1 MTSRLCPNCNNP
13 TQGNFCC
20 HCGQRAN
27 NPQKA
32 LWPLLSEVAE
42 ETFEVDGRLIRTI
55 KLLFSKPG
63 FLAAEFSANRRAR
76 YLSPFR
82 LYLFS
87 SLLFFFLAQVFTDG
101 FSQEIRI
108 SQDGDPT
115 AQAIVIS
122 DPITNQFKSMVSPEL
137 HYQVDTVLS
146 RDTAA
151 ANVLKEVIVIA
162 TEEQGFLSKQSATAQ
177 FIRDQIVI
185 ILYDPNELAQG
196 FLQNVPLAMVFL
208 LPAFALL
215 VKLIFR
221 RPHRYF
227 VEHLVFALHVHST
240 AFLMFMLLTP
250 IPQSMD
256 QTPVGDVV
264 ETGFYLAFSVHGYL
278 ALRRYYDYSPGHTLF
293 RYALLLLAYWAAM
306 IPTLLSIGLITFI
319 TL

>member
-1 MTSRLCPNCNNP
+1 
-13 TQGNFCC
+13 
-20 HCGQRAN
+20 
-27 NPQKA
+27 
-32 LWPLLSEVAE
+32 
-42 ETFEVDGRLIRTI
+42 
-55 KLLFSKPG
+55 
-63 FLAAEFSANRRAR
+63 
-76 YLSPFR
+76 
-82 LYLFS
+82 
-87 SLLFFFLAQVFTDG
+87 
-101 FSQEIRI
+101 
-108 SQDGDPT
+108 
-115 AQAIVIS
+115 
-122 DPITNQFKSMVSPEL
+122 MVSPEL

-227 VEHLVFALHVHST
+227 VKHLVFALHVHST

-264 ETGFYLAFSVHGYL
+264 ETGFYLAFFS
-278 ALRRYYDYSPGHTLF
+278 AR
-293 RYALLLLAYWAAM
+293 LLGFAPLL
-306 IPTLLSIGLITFI
+306 
-319 TL
+319 

>member
-1 MTSRLCPNCNNP
+1 MSSRHCPNCNNP
-13 TQGNFCC
+13 TQGNFCP
-20 HCGQRAN
+20 HCGQKAN

-63 FLAAEFSANRRAR
+63 FLAEEFSANRRAR

-122 DPITNQFKSMVSPEL
+122 DPITNQSKSMVSPQL
-137 HYQVDTVLS
+137 HYQIDTVLN
-146 RDTAA
+146 RDTTAS
-151 ANVLKEVIVIA
+151 NVLKEVVVIA
-162 TEEQGFLSKQSATAQ
+162 TEEQGFLSEPSATAQ

-215 VKLIFR
+215 VKLTFR
-221 RPHRYF
+221 RPRRYF

-256 QTPVGDVV
+256 QTAAGDLV
-264 ETGFYLAFSVHGYL
+264 ESGFYLAFTVHGYL
-278 ALRRYYDYSPGHTLF
+278 ALRRYYDHSPGHTLF